1 MATIFSKFLTEMD
14 VTRSLVIPTNFMG
27 LIDFE
32 KGRVMDMHV
41 HDDAGGLWMFRC
53 SVQQNGIVGDV
64 LCVDWIE
71 FVQHRNVKVEDK
83 VIFVMEDEAM
93 GGRMKIEVKRK
104 IRLFGQ
110 DIWADV
116 K

>member
-1 MATIFSKFLTEMD
+1 MD
-14 VTRSLVIPTNFMG
+14 VTTSLVIPTNFMG
-27 LIDFE
+27 LLDFE
-32 KGRVMDMHV
+32 NGHLKDMHV
-41 HDDAGGLWMFRC
+41 HDDAGGLWMFHY
-53 SVQQNGIVGDV
+53 SVQQNDIIGDV

-71 FVQHRNVKVEDK
+71 FVQHKNVKVEDK

-104 IRLFGQ
+104 ITLFGQ

>member
-41 HDDAGGLWMFRC
+41 HDDAGLDVYLL
-53 SVQQNGIVGDV
+53 VQQNGIVGDV

-71 FVQHRNVKVEDK
+71 FVQHKNVKVKDK

>member
-14 VTRSLVIPTNFMG
+14 VTRSLFIPTNFMG

-32 KGRVMDMHV
+32 KDRLMDMHV
-41 HDDAGGLWMFRC
+41 HDDAGGLWIFRC
-53 SVQQNGIVGDV
+53 SVQQNDIVGDV

-71 FVQHRNVKVEDK
+71 FVQHKNVKVEDK
-83 VIFVMEDEAM
+83 GIFVMENEAM
-93 GGRMKIEVKRK
+93 GGRMKIELK
-104 IRLFGQ
+104 